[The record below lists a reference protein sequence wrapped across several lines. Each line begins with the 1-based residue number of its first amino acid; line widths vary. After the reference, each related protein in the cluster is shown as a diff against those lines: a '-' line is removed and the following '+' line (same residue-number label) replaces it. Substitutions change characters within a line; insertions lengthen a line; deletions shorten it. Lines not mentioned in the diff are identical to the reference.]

1 MGKLLN
7 KDSHLTGVFIGL
19 ILPILGFLLVFGIT
33 SLIDIIGKTNLN
45 HNLQEFKI
53 IGIAFNLWPIRYYFV
68 KKKYELTGR
77 GILLVTFVYVVIY
90 FWLQQ

>member
-1 MGKLLN
+1 MDKLLN
-7 KDSHLTGVFIGL
+7 KDSHFIGTVIGL
-19 ILPILGFLLVFGIT
+19 ILPIIGFALAFAIT
-33 SLIDIIGKTNLN
+33 TIIDLIGGTHLNNNLN
-45 HNLQEFKI
+45 EFKL

-77 GILLVTFVYVVIY
+77 GILLVTFIYVVIY